1 MKRHITPKPLPEPQI
16 IIKEVEVIKYITQ
29 PAQIII
35 KEVEVIK
42 HITQPAQI
50 ITKEIVPTN
59 ITEEIAMLKQKLE
72 EKDKVIDAMTSEKKA
87 LVSEITS
94 LKEDKADLKSDKSK
108 LYDEIDFLRKSMIT
122 SNEKLAQKASEL
134 EQFNK
139 LSELEQW
146 TKTFKMEKYNNK
158 DSQLNQWDEL
168 LETEKKEIISD
179 FFKINSNVN
188 DLKNNEPIGQLLDGT
203 GKSIYPPNEIEYS
216 IGINESLNSSLLDAE
231 VLGKGLD
238 DSEYKI

>member
-1 MKRHITPKPLPEPQI
+1 MKRHIAPKPLPEPQI

-29 PAQIII
+29 P
-35 KEVEVIK
+35 V
-42 HITQPAQI
+42 QI
-50 ITKEIVPTN
+50 ITKEVVPTN

-72 EKDKVIDAMTSEKKA
+72 EKDKLIDTMTFEKKA

-122 SNEKLAQKASEL
+122 SKEKLAQKTSEL

-139 LSELEQW
+139 LSELEQWAKTFNVDKW

-179 FFKINSNVN
+179 FFKVNSNIN
-188 DLKNNEPIGQLLDGT
+188 YLKNNEFIGHLLDGT
-203 GKSIYPPNEIEYS
+203 GESIYPPIEIEYS
-216 IGINESLNSSLLDAE
+216 ISIGGSLNSSILDNE
-231 VLGKGLD
+231 LLGKSLD